1 MEFFAKIVNG
11 LHQLTILAKP
21 YILYIDM
28 VLNGFLVISFKT
40 LFVIIKISHKIETMR
55 IVSKHKFKQYFLS
68 QKFLYKYKKV
78 DFIEN
83 LYINQSFSNKRHQP
97 NLSLDVIFIVFV
109 AYSCQKMF

>member
-1 MEFFAKIVNG
+1 M
-11 LHQLTILAKP
+11 
-21 YILYIDM
+21 D
-28 VLNGFLVISFKT
+28 FLVISFKT

-55 IVSKHKFKQYFLS
+55 IVSKYKFKQYFLS